1 MRFLKGVGIFLL
13 SWLLATFATI
23 GIEVVA
29 IAIDNPLT
37 VRRGAIILPL
47 TIGIFWVW
55 IALARM
61 KRKEESTD
69 FSPGISA
76 TDKFP
81 RRRGKG

>member
-13 SWLLATFATI
+13 SWLLATLATI

-29 IAIDNPLT
+29 IAMDNPLT

-55 IALARM
+55 IALAR
-61 KRKEESTD
+61 KRREASET
-69 FSPGISA
+69 SA
-76 TDKFP
+76 SS
-81 RRRGKG
+81 RGGAQPPSERA

>member
-55 IALARM
+55 IALAR
-61 KRKEESTD
+61 KRREETSTG
-69 FSPGISA
+69 SG
-76 TDKFP
+76 
-81 RRRGKG
+81 